1 MLNKFLMHFEYV
13 RPSTERGGRRSPQM
27 DFEATDRGQG
37 T

>member
-1 MLNKFLMHFEYV
+1 MLNEFLMHLEYL
-13 RPSTERGGRRSPQM
+13 RPSTARRGLRSPQM